1 MLEYPKIK
9 TVKISR
15 RTRLLFDAAMFAL
28 LLCALA
34 FRITGTLVHGIAG
47 GAAVL
52 FFVIHMLFNVGWLA
66 SVFRGK
72 YGAVRAANGF
82 VDAALLALVSAV
94 TLTGVL
100 MLAADF
106 GVFGVPFEIRQI
118 HSLAGY
124 WLFVLAGVHAGMHAD
139 FVFGKTPKTAA
150 VFFAFIAVFGI
161 FAWRERAMTEKL
173 FLGYSFDFA
182 SPDTS
187 AALFFAMNFSVFFL
201 AAFVA
206 GTAKHFLTLKRKRR

>member
-1 MLEYPKIK
+1 MLESSKIK

-15 RTRLLFDAAMFAL
+15 RTRLLFDAAMLAL

-34 FRITGTLVHGIAG
+34 FRITGTFAHEIAG

-52 FFVIHMLFNVGWLA
+52 FFVIHMFFNVGWFA
-66 SVFRGK
+66 SVFRGE
-72 YGAVRAANGF
+72 YGVVRAANGF
-82 VDAALLALVSAV
+82 VDTALLALVLAV
-94 TLTGVL
+94 ALTGVL
-100 MLAADF
+100 MFAADF

-139 FVFGKTPKTAA
+139 FVLGKNPKAATA
-150 VFFAFIAVFGI
+150 FFAFIAVFGI
-161 FAWRERAMTEKL
+161 FAWRERAVTEKL

-201 AAFVA
+201 AAFAA
-206 GTAKHFLTLKRKRR
+206 GIAKHFLTLKRKRK